1 MTNERALAI
10 LEDALGHC
18 AETDVRGPDLEA
30 ALAQLEASARET
42 WPFAQF
48 RHALDNEMFS
58 SADGAARHQVAN
70 AALNGIRR
78 VCRR

>member
-10 LEDALGHC
+10 LDDALSRC
-18 AETDVRGPDLEA
+18 AEMDVRGPDLDA
-30 ALAQLEASARET
+30 ALQQLEASARET

-48 RHALDNEMFS
+48 RHALDNQMFS
-58 SADGAARHQVAN
+58 SADGSARHQVAN

-78 VCRR
+78 VCR